1 MPPGAF
7 LGFCM
12 SSKTFAPYT
21 RSSPVPGTGQAWRL
35 LVYPGDLQ
43 VSTHMALGVIWE
55 AGMMLLEGKD
65 LSTQSS
71 RARSLPTCLELQAQ
85 VWPIQKSSI

>member
-1 MPPGAF
+1 MPPGVF

-43 VSTHMALGVIWE
+43 VSTHMALGVIWK

-71 RARSLPTCLELQAQ
+71 RAHSLPTCLELQAQ

>member
-1 MPPGAF
+1 MPAGVF
-7 LGFCM
+7 LGFYM
-12 SSKTFAPYT
+12 NSKTFAPYT
-21 RSSPVPGTGQAWRL
+21 RSSPVPGTGEAWRL

-43 VSTHMALGVIWE
+43 VSTHMAIGVIWE

-65 LSTQSS
+65 LRTQSS
-71 RARSLPTCLELQAQ
+71 QARSLPTCLELQAQ